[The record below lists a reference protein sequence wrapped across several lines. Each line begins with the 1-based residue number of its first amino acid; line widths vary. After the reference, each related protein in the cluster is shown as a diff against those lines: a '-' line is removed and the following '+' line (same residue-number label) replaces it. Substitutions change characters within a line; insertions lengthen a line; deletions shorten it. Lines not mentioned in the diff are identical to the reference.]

1 MKAVDSGGKMLKRVI
16 IFLFCSAMS
25 IGLIACASHEGLQ
38 NEVNVNTVLVDDEYV
53 TINLPF
59 EVSSIK
65 KNKLG

>member
-38 NEVNVNTVLVDDEYV
+38 NEVNVNTVLV
-53 TINLPF
+53 
-59 EVSSIK
+59 
-65 KNKLG
+65 